1 MAVVGSYFPGRGT
14 LIEQTFLKG
23 QAHGEAAGLAEGVL
37 RILEHRGIAVRSET
51 RRRIS
56 ECTYRDTLRHW
67 LDRAF
72 TISQA
77 DELLDELFAMEE
89 PDR

>member
-14 LIEQTFLKG
+14 LIELTFRDG

-37 RILEHRGIAVRSET
+37 RILAHRGITVRPET
-51 RRRIS
+51 RHRIR
-56 ECTYRDTLRHW
+56 ECPYRSTLSHW

-72 TISQA
+72 TVSQA
-77 DELLDELFAMEE
+77 DELLDELFAVEE
-89 PDR
+89 SDR